1 MIQLTE
7 AVLLGIIQG
16 LTEFIPVS
24 STAHL
29 RVIPALLGL
38 PDPGAAYSAVIQLGT
53 LISLLIYFRKD
64 LTTFTIA
71 SVQGLFSG
79 KPFEEENSRM
89 LWFLAVGTV
98 PVCIFG
104 LLFSK
109 YITGDLRSLYV
120 IAASLIV
127 FAIILYAV
135 DRYSKGTKQIGDFN
149 LRDALLIG
157 LAQSLALIPG
167 ASRSGM
173 TLMMGLG
180 LKYTR
185 ESSMRISFLL
195 SIPAIALSGLYELYK
210 EREALAAT
218 GFLGLLVATVVSA
231 IVGYLSVAFL
241 LKFLR
246 THSTALFAVYRIA
259 LGVILLILLKMGYL
273 SAL

>member
-1 MIQLTE
+1 MQLTE

-53 LISLLIYFRKD
+53 LISLLIYFQKD
-64 LTTFTIA
+64 LKTFIVA
-71 SVQGLFSG
+71 STQGLFSG
-79 KPFEEENSRM
+79 KPFEEENARM
-89 LWFLAVGTV
+89 LWYLAVGTV

-120 IAASLIV
+120 ISASLIV
-127 FAIILYAV
+127 FAIILFVV
-135 DRYSKGTKQIGDFN
+135 DRYSKGTKGLSDFN

-180 LKYTR
+180 LGYKR

-195 SIPAIALSGLYELYK
+195 SIPAIGLSGFYELYK

-218 GFLGLLVATVVSA
+218 GFLGLLIATVVSA
-231 IVGYLSVAFL
+231 IVGYMSVAFL
-241 LKFLR
+241 LRFLR
-246 THSTALFAVYRIA
+246 THSTSSFVIYRIA
-259 LGVILLILLKMGYL
+259 LGVVLLILLKLGYL